1 VVQEVKDADGK
12 EAPPGN
18 PGCKQKE
25 KKEKKEK
32 QNRLLMSPATDPN
45 ATLVVL
51 NAM

>member
-25 KKEKKEK
+25 KKEK